1 MFKTGHR
8 LLKDLYDNFNAS
20 EIRSSDIQQS
30 VVLNTLPWHRKEL
43 VEISDNQVGVACGDG
58 NLLRVR
64 SFKTQSDDP
73 AVTLKE
79 TKKGEFVLENDQYRV
94 VVEGGVITSLYDR
107 ENEREVIE
115 KGGHANKFVLFDDI
129 PLYWEGKYLVTN
141 NSLDISF

>member
-1 MFKTGHR
+1 M
-8 LLKDLYDNFNAS
+8 KDLYENFNAS
-20 EIRSSDIQQS
+20 EIRSNDIQQT

-58 NLLRVR
+58 NLLPVR

-94 VVEGGVITSLYDR
+94 VVEAGVITSLYDR
-107 ENEREVIE
+107 KNEREVIE

-129 PLYWEGKYLVTN
+129 PLYWEGECLIIN
-141 NSLDISF
+141 ASLNASY